1 MRSFCCVLLLL
12 LLALTALPGQ
22 CSVAFQ
28 DELSSAPARRAPA
41 GIPLGVKGSE
51 AHADRVWAVPA
62 GDPELRAA
70 VGAAF
75 AAEQHG
81 HGQSALGAAA
91 VQGVLLRLLNPL
103 SSELSSAEQLEFE
116 QQLAAWAQ
124 RQGLAQ
130 SIGGEAQQPLS
141 LTLLQQQATL
151 KFLRRLSASLLAVR
165 AQAQLAQKVER
176 LLASSDD
183 L

>member
-1 MRSFCCVLLLL
+1 MLLL

-28 DELSSAPARRAPA
+28 DELSPVRRAPA
-41 GIPLGVKGSE
+41 GIPQGVKGSA

-62 GDPELRAA
+62 ADSELRAA

-75 AAEQHG
+75 AAEQQG
-81 HGQSALGAAA
+81 HGQGALGAAA

-103 SSELSSAEQLEFE
+103 SSELSSAEQLEFA
-116 QQLAAWAQ
+116 QQLAAWSQ
-124 RQGLAQ
+124 RQGL
-130 SIGGEAQQPLS
+130 SSSGGEVEQPLS

-165 AQAQLAQKVER
+165 SQAQLAKKVED
-176 LLASSDD
+176 LLASSED